1 MRLHVMNGSASQLEP
16 VDSRTSRFELLT
28 KRFQSPAFANE
39 DSELVHNPV
48 CSRPAI
54 LLTEGIAR
62 RQMSLGCSWPTGTS
76 ARKLDSILVVE
87 APVLVILVAAI
98 V

>member
-1 MRLHVMNGSASQLEP
+1 MLLHVMNGSASQLEP
-16 VDSRTSRFELLT
+16 DDPRTSISELLT
-28 KRFQSPAFANE
+28 KRFQSPALANE

-54 LLTEGIAR
+54 LLPESIAR
-62 RQMSLGCSWPTGTS
+62 RQMYLGCSWLTS
-76 ARKLDSILVVE
+76 ARKIDSIPVAE
-87 APVLVILVAAI
+87 APVLAILVVAI

>member
-1 MRLHVMNGSASQLEP
+1 MLLHVMNGSASQLEP
-16 VDSRTSRFELLT
+16 GDPRTSRFELLT

-76 ARKLDSILVVE
+76 ARKFNSIPVAE